1 MTRSWRCLKSDIGII
16 VVSHSKNIA
25 QGVVDLISEVAKDV
39 SITYVGGTEDGEIGT
54 SFDQVQQ
61 IVEQNDKKTLLAFF
75 DLGSA
80 KMNLELVA
88 DFSEKNIIINSVPV
102 VEGAYTAAALLQ
114 AGADLDSIQSQLA
127 ELTINK

>member
-1 MTRSWRCLKSDIGII
+1 MSDIGII

-61 IVEQNDKKTLLAFF
+61 IIEQNDKKTLLAFF

>member
-1 MTRSWRCLKSDIGII
+1 MSDIGII

-102 VEGAYTAAALLQ
+102 VEGAYTVAALLQ

>member
-1 MTRSWRCLKSDIGII
+1 MSDIGII

-127 ELTINK
+127 ELTIN

>member
-1 MTRSWRCLKSDIGII
+1 MSDIGII

-25 QGVVDLISEVAKDV
+25 QGVVDLISEVAKVV

>member
-1 MTRSWRCLKSDIGII
+1 MSDIGII

-88 DFSEKNIIINSVPV
+88 DFSEKNIIINPVPV

>member
-1 MTRSWRCLKSDIGII
+1 MSDIGII

-114 AGADLDSIQSQLA
+114 AGTDLDSIQSQLA

>member
-1 MTRSWRCLKSDIGII
+1 MSDIGII

-25 QGVVDLISEVAKDV
+25 QGVVDLISEVAKDF

>member
-1 MTRSWRCLKSDIGII
+1 MSDIGII

-61 IVEQNDKKTLLAFF
+61 IVEQNDKNTLLAFF

>member
-1 MTRSWRCLKSDIGII
+1 MSDIGII

-75 DLGSA
+75 DLGST

-114 AGADLDSIQSQLA
+114 AGVDLDSIQSQLA

>member
-1 MTRSWRCLKSDIGII
+1 MSDIGII

-114 AGADLDSIQSQLA
+114 AGDDLDSIQSQLA

>member
-1 MTRSWRCLKSDIGII
+1 MSDIGII

-25 QGVVDLISEVAKDV
+25 QGVVDLISEVSKDV

>member
-1 MTRSWRCLKSDIGII
+1 MSDIGII

-39 SITYVGGTEDGEIGT
+39 TITYVGGTEDGEIGT

>member
-1 MTRSWRCLKSDIGII
+1 MSDIGII

-114 AGADLDSIQSQLA
+114 AGADLGSIQSQLA

>member
-1 MTRSWRCLKSDIGII
+1 MSDIGII

-25 QGVVDLISEVAKDV
+25 QGVVDLVSEVAKDV

>member
-1 MTRSWRCLKSDIGII
+1 MSDIGII

-88 DFSEKNIIINSVPV
+88 DFSEKNIIINYVPV

>member
-1 MTRSWRCLKSDIGII
+1 MSDIGII

-114 AGADLDSIQSQLA
+114 AGADLDSIQSHLA

>member
-1 MTRSWRCLKSDIGII
+1 MSDIGII

-61 IVEQNDKKTLLAFF
+61 IVEQNNKKTLLAFF

>member
-1 MTRSWRCLKSDIGII
+1 MSDIGIV

-25 QGVVDLISEVAKDV
+25 QGVLDLISEVAKDI
-39 SITYVGGTEDGEIGT
+39 SITYIGGTEDGSIGT
-54 SFDQVQQ
+54 SFDQVQAV
-61 IVEQNDKKTLLAFF
+61 VEQNDKDTLLVFF

-80 KMNLELVA
+80 KMNLEMVA
-88 DFSEKNIIINSVPV
+88 DFTDKEIIINSVPI

-114 AGADLDSIQSQLA
+114 AGTDLEAIKSQLT

>member
-1 MTRSWRCLKSDIGII
+1 MSDIGIV

>member
-1 MTRSWRCLKSDIGII
+1 MSDIGII

>member
-1 MTRSWRCLKSDIGII
+1 MSYIGII

>member
-1 MTRSWRCLKSDIGII
+1 MSDIGII

-39 SITYVGGTEDGEIGT
+39 SITYMGGTEDGEIGT